1 MELSRETIYNALFD
15 YLKSNDALMSQVKTF
30 TRKLTIFT
38 DIAAEDQPAIYL
50 EMTGES
56 RSIVRGQPPRITLE
70 SNLWVNV
77 VKDGEVAAQI
87 LNPILD
93 AIETALLPTTDDTQ
107 TLSNKVHHCWIE
119 GTTQIFEGNLGDEAL
134 AIIPIRILVT

>member
-15 YLKSNDALMSQVKTF
+15 FLQSNDSLMSQVKTF

-38 DIAAEDQPAIYL
+38 EIAAEDQPAIYL

-56 RSIVRGQPPRITLE
+56 RMIVRGQPPRITLE

-93 AIETALLPTTDDTQ
+93 AIETALLPTTDTTQ